1 MGRLQ
6 LRLRAL
12 FRKTEMEHELDE
24 ELRFHLEKEIERN
37 LQRGLA
43 PEEARYAA
51 LRSFGGMERVKEEVR
66 DTRGV
71 RGMEELWQDL
81 RYSARMLSKKPGFT
95 VVAVLTLALGIGACT
110 TIFSIVDAV
119 LLRPL
124 PYPEAEKIVS
134 LKEVDA
140 KGRQITFAELN
151 FLDVRA
157 RNHALEAAAQ
167 YNVQL
172 MTVLGGSEPVR
183 THIAF
188 VSGEFFKTLGV
199 QPAIGRSFLP
209 EEARFGSDPVAVV
222 SHGYWQR
229 LLGSRNDLAA
239 TPLRIGDT
247 SYTVVG
253 VMPQSFNFPRD
264 AELWL
269 PIEVFPLAVSRT
281 AHGRRVIARLR
292 DDVTLG
298 EARADL
304 STIGKQLKQENGA
317 DIDLVDVTALPLKEA
332 MVGDVGQSLLVILA
346 AVACLLLV
354 ACTNVA
360 NLLLAQASARQ
371 REFAVRTALGATRG
385 RLARQFIAENLLL
398 ALLSG
403 GLGVLV
409 SFWGVGALIGLN
421 QGYLPRADEI
431 GVDARALAFTCA
443 LSSLVAVA
451 LGLVPLLRLGGCDLH
466 ASLREAARG
475 QLGNATSHRLR
486 AMLVVTQVA
495 LTMILL
501 VGAGLLI
508 KSFIKVLEIDPG
520 FRTDSAVAMEISLG
534 DGPPQRRAGFYQQTL
549 ERLAALPGVTAVGGV
564 NGLPMVGGG
573 NDGQFLIDNNPALKG
588 YGEFRVASPGYF
600 SAMGMR
606 LVRGRLFD
614 QTDGPGTQ
622 QVALISES
630 LARQYWPNE
639 DSLGK
644 GIQYGNM
651 DGDMH
656 LLRVVGVVSD
666 VRDFGLEAKT
676 QPTVYVHYLQRPLQA
691 RSFAIVARTA
701 EDVKTLIP
709 AMRSAVQS
717 INRDVPTNFRT
728 LDQIFSSSLDK
739 RRFSLVI
746 FGSFAAVAL
755 LLAAFGIYGV
765 TSYAVTQRTQEVGIR
780 IALGAR
786 VADVLRLVIG
796 QGMKSVLLGI
806 AIGLGGAFALTRL
819 LAHLLF
825 DVSATDPLTFT
836 VVTAL
841 LTLVGLLAC
850 YVPAR
855 RATRVD
861 PMIALRYE

>member
-1 MGRLQ
+1 
-6 LRLRAL
+6 
-12 FRKTEMEHELDE
+12 
-24 ELRFHLEKEIERN
+24 
-37 LQRGLA
+37 
-43 PEEARYAA
+43 
-51 LRSFGGMERVKEEVR
+51 
-66 DTRGV
+66 
-71 RGMEELWQDL
+71 
-81 RYSARMLSKKPGFT
+81 
-95 VVAVLTLALGIGACT
+95 
-110 TIFSIVDAV
+110 
-119 LLRPL
+119 
-124 PYPEAEKIVS
+124 
-134 LKEVDA
+134 
-140 KGRQITFAELN
+140 
-151 FLDVRA
+151 
-157 RNHALEAAAQ
+157 
-167 YNVQL
+167 
-172 MTVLGGSEPVR
+172 
-183 THIAF
+183 
-188 VSGEFFKTLGV
+188 
-199 QPAIGRSFLP
+199 
-209 EEARFGSDPVAVV
+209 
-222 SHGYWQR
+222 
-229 LLGSRNDLAA
+229 
-239 TPLRIGDT
+239 
-247 SYTVVG
+247 
-253 VMPQSFNFPRD
+253 
-264 AELWL
+264 
-269 PIEVFPLAVSRT
+269 
-281 AHGRRVIARLR
+281 
-292 DDVTLG
+292 
-298 EARADL
+298 
-304 STIGKQLKQENGA
+304 
-317 DIDLVDVTALPLKEA
+317 
-332 MVGDVGQSLLVILA
+332 
-346 AVACLLLV
+346 
-354 ACTNVA
+354 
-360 NLLLAQASARQ
+360 
-371 REFAVRTALGATRG
+371 
-385 RLARQFIAENLLL
+385 
-398 ALLSG
+398 
-403 GLGVLV
+403 
-409 SFWGVGALIGLN
+409 
-421 QGYLPRADEI
+421 
-431 GVDARALAFTCA
+431 
-443 LSSLVAVA
+443 
-451 LGLVPLLRLGGCDLH
+451 
-466 ASLREAARG
+466 
-475 QLGNATSHRLR
+475 
-486 AMLVVTQVA
+486 MLVVTQVA
-495 LTMILL
+495 LTMVLL

-728 LDQIFSSSLDK
+728 LDQVFSSSLDK

-746 FGSFAAVAL
+746 FGSFAAAAL